1 MAIGLSGRVT
11 PLGKRMLP
19 EVNLSV
25 EISGLKF
32 KNPVLTASGTFGYG
46 LEFLDFFDISELGG
60 FCTKGLSLHPMKG
73 NAPGRIA
80 ETPSGMLNAIG
91 LENVGVECFIQ
102 EKLPLLADSDSL
114 IIANIFGKTIDEF
127 VALTE
132 ILNPQQKVAAYEL
145 NISCPNIKEGGVQFG
160 HDPEMTHRVVEA
172 VSEVSTKPV
181 WVKLSPNVTDITV
194 FAKACEQAGA
204 DAISLVNTFVGM
216 VVDVHK
222 RRPMLSNT
230 TGGLSG
236 PAIRPLAV
244 RLVHQTVQAVDIPV
258 IGIGGISTVR
268 DALEFLIVGASAVQI
283 GTANFVD
290 PSAAVKIVGDLREHC
305 AKEGV
310 SDINEI
316 IGSFQPIEEG
326 GFVYY

>member
-1 MAIGLSGRVT
+1 MFS
-11 PLGKRMLP
+11 

-25 EISGLKF
+25 EISGLRF

-46 LEFLDFFDISELGG
+46 LEFTDFFDISELGG

-91 LENVGVECFIQ
+91 LENVGVDCFIE
-102 EKLPLLADSDSL
+102 EKLPLLEGSDCL
-114 IIANIFGKTIDEF
+114 VIANIFGKTIEEF
-127 VALTE
+127 IALTE
-132 ILNPQQKVAAYEL
+132 RLNPHPKVAAYEL

-160 HDPEMTHRVVEA
+160 HDPEATHQVVQA
-172 VSEVSTKPV
+172 VSSVSQKPV

-194 FAKACEQAGA
+194 FARACEQAGA
-204 DAISLVNTFVGM
+204 DAITLVNTFVGM

-222 RRPMLSNT
+222 KRPMLSNT

-268 DALEFLIVGASAVQI
+268 DALEFLIVGARAVQI

-290 PSAAVKIVGDLREHC
+290 PSAAARIVGGLREHC
-305 AKEGV
+305 VNEGI
-310 SDINEI
+310 SDINDI
-316 IGSFQPIEEG
+316 VGSFQPVEEG